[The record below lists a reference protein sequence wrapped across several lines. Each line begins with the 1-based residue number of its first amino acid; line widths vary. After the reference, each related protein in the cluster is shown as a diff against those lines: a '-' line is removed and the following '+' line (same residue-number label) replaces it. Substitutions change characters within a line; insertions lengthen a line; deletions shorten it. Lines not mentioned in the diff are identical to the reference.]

1 MRQLLYIFLFG
12 LSFSSCD
19 DGDIF
24 EVTLEFDD
32 TFETCGDLVFY
43 KTKDTPP
50 ETLSIQ
56 LIGRTID
63 EFLEVEDNNIYV
75 EAFEFSST
83 NNAFNYRTY
92 SAAPDPLLVFCND
105 IPSASIDI
113 LSDAESTSGTA
124 TITTVL
130 VEDDN
135 DGIPAEFEGR
145 GEQAE
150 DGTYPDAIDTDND
163 GIPNYLDVDDDGD
176 NVLTTAENPNYT
188 EDFGLIDAQDTDNDG
203 TPDYLDTDDDNDG
216 VATRDEES
224 INADNNPLNDVTEPD
239 IGADYLNDNISIT
252 VPATAFIAHPIN
264 QVYTISILVENIQ
277 LPNLTQDNFDF
288 GTLDDTSI
296 TSDTRSGEPIFN

>member
-12 LSFSSCD
+12 LLFSSCD

-63 EFLEVEDNNIYV
+63 EFLEVADNNIYEEV
-75 EAFEFSST
+75 FEFSST

-130 VEDDN
+130 VEDDD
-135 DGIPAEFEGR
+135 DGIPAEFEGQ

-188 EDFGLIDAQDTDNDG
+188 EGFGLIDAQDTDNDG
-203 TPDYLDTDDDNDG
+203 TPDYLDNDDDNDG

-239 IGADYLNDNISIT
+239 NGADYLNDMISIEVT
-252 VPATAFIAHPIN
+252 ATAFIAHPII
-264 QVYTISILVENIQ
+264 QTYTISILVNNIQ
-277 LPNLTQDNFDF
+277 LPNLTQDDLDF

-296 TSDTRSGEPIFN
+296 TNDSRSGEPIFN